1 MNSWANLP
9 GDRERGVK
17 DPPRSVKADG
27 LSAIGRGTYVRRF
40 PWTETMPSLVLRLC
54 GDVVLCSPDRAP
66 VVPPLGA
73 KTLGLLAYLALEPGP
88 HRRDEL
94 TALLWSESPDEK
106 ARASLRQALTHLRN
120 ALGDA
125 LRVDRSTVELTGSL
139 ECDAA
144 EFLRL
149 ASSDGAAALA
159 IDVPGFLRGLSVRNS
174 QAFEEWADEK
184 RTELLARYGA
194 LLASSAREAMARRA
208 WPEARQ
214 LAERW
219 HRLDV
224 LADEAVA
231 VQVEAQYLGGDR
243 SGALATY
250 ARHVSRLSSEVG
262 RAPGRALTAL
272 AARIEQSPAPPP
284 AKRASEKWYEHAPS
298 FDASLVGRER
308 EWDALKRTWEAVGAD
323 GSRVALIEGE
333 PGVGKTRL
341 ADDFLRWVTSRGGL
355 VLRGRGSDARGGA
368 PFGAIIEALR
378 GTLDAPGLAGVD
390 AEWLA
395 EVARVLPELRRR
407 FTAMPDV
414 GAHAQADGWRLF
426 EGVGQVLLALAEDR
440 PLAVMIDD
448 LQWCDADSCGL
459 LHFLVRRLADS
470 RVLWCATFT
479 VGEVER
485 DAPAARLGR
494 ALRSMRGAAHV
505 TLDPLSQ
512 DDVWQLVRELG
523 RVESPTDG
531 QRLAAR
537 IHEVTAGN
545 PFYVIELL
553 KTLFAQDI
561 LTVDP
566 ETKAWIVSPT
576 AAENGGHSYAPTVHD
591 AIADRIECLPDELH
605 AVLISIASAGR
616 GCRAEL
622 LSHLHGISRLHAAM
636 LGDAL
641 VERHL
646 VVEADGAYA
655 CAHPTIAAVVRA
667 RLTTSRR
674 REVHRAI
681 ALTLEL
687 LLPAGTQAS
696 LEAGEIAR
704 HADQAG
710 DRAMAYR
717 YALRAAEAGVARC
730 AFDEALSWLDL
741 AAASAMTAEESDVV
755 DRTTA
760 RVLDLAGWR
769 EAPAA
774 RGRSSLATRRVEAAD
789 LDLPLRV
796 QRQLEPTA

>member
-1 MNSWANLP
+1 
-9 GDRERGVK
+9 
-17 DPPRSVKADG
+17 
-27 LSAIGRGTYVRRF
+27 
-40 PWTETMPSLVLRLC
+40 MPSLVLRLC
-54 GDVVLCSPDRAP
+54 GEVALQAPDGVP
-66 VVPPLGA
+66 VAPPLGA
-73 KTLGLLAYLALEPGP
+73 KTLGLLAFLALEPGS
-88 HRRDEL
+88 RRREEL
-94 TALLWSESPDEK
+94 TALLWGDSPEEK
-106 ARASLRQALTHLRN
+106 ARASLRQALSHLREVI
-120 ALGDA
+120 GDA
-125 LRVDRSTVELTGSL
+125 LRVDRSTVELTGQL
-139 ECDAA
+139 ECDAR

-149 ASSDGAAALA
+149 ASVDGGAALA
-159 IDVPGFLRGLSVRNS
+159 IDVPRFLTGLSIRNCK
-174 QAFEEWADEK
+174 AFEEWADRK
-184 RTELLARYGA
+184 RAELATRFAGLLAAR
-194 LLASSAREAMARRA
+194 AREAMARRA
-208 WPEARQ
+208 WSDARQ

-224 LADEAVA
+224 LADEPIAVL
-231 VQVEAQYLGGDR
+231 VEAQYLGGDR

-250 ARHVSRLSSEVG
+250 GRHVARLASDVA
-262 RAPGRALTAL
+262 RPPGRALTAL
-272 AARIEQSPAPPP
+272 AARIEHSPAPR
-284 AKRASEKWYEHAPS
+284 ATKRASENWYEHAPS
-298 FDASLVGRER
+298 FDASLVGRAR
-308 EWDALKRTWEAVGAD
+308 EWDALKQIWEGIGSGD
-323 GSRVALIEGE
+323 SRVALIEGE

-355 VLRGRGSDARGGA
+355 VLRGRGYSARGSA

-390 AEWLA
+390 GEWLA

-407 FTAMPDV
+407 FSSLPDV
-414 GAHAQADGWRLF
+414 NAKAPADGWRLF
-426 EGVGQVLLALAEDR
+426 EGVAQVLMALSEDR
-440 PLAVMIDD
+440 PLAIMIDD

-470 RVLWCATFT
+470 QVLWCATFT

-505 TLDPLSQ
+505 TLAPLSPE
-512 DDVWQLVRELG
+512 DVWQLVRELG
-523 RVESPTDG
+523 RVDSPTAG
-531 QRLAAR
+531 QRLASR

-576 AAENGGHSYAPTVHD
+576 AVENGGYSYAPTVHD
-591 AIADRIECLPDELH
+591 AIADRIECLPGELH

-616 GCRAEL
+616 GCRADL

-646 VVEADGAYA
+646 AVEEDGAYA

-674 REVHRAI
+674 REVHRAL
-681 ALTLEL
+681 ALTLEF
-687 LLPAGTQAS
+687 LLPPAVKGAS

-710 DRAMAYR
+710 DRALAYR
-717 YALRAAEAGVARC
+717 YALLAAEAGVVRC

-741 AAASAMTAEESDVV
+741 AAASATSAEESERV

-760 RVLDLAGWR
+760 HVLDLAGWR
-769 EAPAA
+769 EAPPV
-774 RGRSSLATRRVEAAD
+774 RGRASLATRRVEAAD

-796 QRQLEPTA
+796 

>member
-1 MNSWANLP
+1 MQRRRESGVNGLP
-9 GDRERGVK
+9 
-17 DPPRSVKADG
+17 
-27 LSAIGRGTYVRRF
+27 AIVSGTYVRRS
-40 PWTETMPSLVLRLC
+40 PWTETMPSQVLRLC
-54 GDVVLCSPDRAP
+54 GDVVLCSADRVPIA
-66 VVPPLGA
+66 PPLGA
-73 KTLGLLAYLALEPGP
+73 KALGLLAFLALEPGS
-88 HRRDEL
+88 HRREEL
-94 TALLWSESPDEK
+94 TALLWGDSPEEK
-106 ARASLRQALTHLRN
+106 ARASLRQALTHLRD

-125 LRVDRSTVELTGSL
+125 IRVDRSTVELAGPL
-139 ECDAA
+139 DCDASD
-144 EFLRL
+144 FLRL
-149 ASSDGAAALA
+149 AAVDRAAALA
-159 IDVPGFLRGLSVRNS
+159 IDVPKFLTGLTVRNC
-174 QAFEEWADEK
+174 QTFQEWVDET
-184 RTELLARYGA
+184 RTVLVSRYAA
-194 LLASSAREAMARRA
+194 LLASGARDAMARRA

-224 LADEAVA
+224 LADEPIAVL
-231 VQVEAQYLGGDR
+231 VEAQYLGGDR

-250 ARHVSRLSSEVG
+250 ARHVTLLSKEVG
-262 RAPGRALTAL
+262 RTPDRALATL
-272 AARIEQSPAPPP
+272 AARIEQTAAPRGS
-284 AKRASEKWYEHAPS
+284 KRATEKWYEHAPS
-298 FDASLVGRER
+298 FDGSLVGRGR
-308 EWDALKRTWEAVGAD
+308 EWDGLKNVWESLRAD

-355 VLRGRGSDARGGA
+355 VLRGRGSHARGGA

-407 FTAMPDV
+407 FSALPDV
-414 GAHAQADGWRLF
+414 SAHAPADGWRLF
-426 EGVGQVLLALAEDR
+426 EGVAQVLLALSEDR

-485 DAPAARLGR
+485 DAPAARLWR
-494 ALRSMRGAAHV
+494 ALRSIRGAAHV
-505 TLDPLSQ
+505 ALGPLSQ
-512 DDVWQLVRELG
+512 EDVWQLVRELG
-523 RVESPTDG
+523 RVESPTAG
-531 QRLAAR
+531 QRLATR

-553 KTLFAQDI
+553 KTFFAQDI

-576 AAENGGHSYAPTVHD
+576 AVENGGYSYAPTVHD

-646 VVEADGAYA
+646 VVEEDGAYA
-655 CAHPTIAAVVRA
+655 CAHPTIGAVVRA

-674 REVHRAI
+674 REVHRAL
-681 ALTLEL
+681 ALSLEL
-687 LLPAGTQAS
+687 LHPPGTRAS
-696 LEAGEIAR
+696 FEAGEIAR

-710 DRAMAYR
+710 DRSMAHR
-717 YALRAAEAGVARC
+717 YALQAAEASVARC
-730 AFDEALSWLDL
+730 AYDEALSWLDL
-741 AAASAMTAEESDVV
+741 AAGSATTDDESEVV

-769 EAPAA
+769 EAPPV
-774 RGRSSLATRRVEAAD
+774 RGRVSLATRRVEAAD
-789 LDLPLRV
+789 LDLPLRAHG
-796 QRQLEPTA
+796 QLEPTA

>member
-1 MNSWANLP
+1 M
-9 GDRERGVK
+9 
-17 DPPRSVKADG
+17 
-27 LSAIGRGTYVRRF
+27 
-40 PWTETMPSLVLRLC
+40 VLRLC
-54 GDVVLCSPDRAP
+54 SDAVLCSPDGIP
-66 VVPPLGA
+66 VSPPLGA

-88 HRRDEL
+88 HRREKL
-94 TALLWSESPDEK
+94 TALLWGDSPEEK
-106 ARASLRQALTHLRN
+106 ARASLRQALTHLRE
-120 ALGDA
+120 ALGDTV
-125 LRVDRSTVELTGSL
+125 RIDRSIVELAGPL
-139 ECDAA
+139 ECDAN

-149 ASSDGAAALA
+149 APLDRPAALA
-159 IDVPGFLRGLSVRNS
+159 IDVPRFLSALTVRNC

-184 RTELLARYGA
+184 RSELVKRYVNLLAAG
-194 LLASSAREAMARRA
+194 AREAMARRA

-224 LADEAVA
+224 LDDDPIALL
-231 VQVEAQYLGGDR
+231 VEAHYLGGDR
-243 SGALATY
+243 SAALATY
-250 ARHVSRLSSEVG
+250 ARYAARLSSDVG
-262 RAPGRALTAL
+262 RSPGRALTAL
-272 AARIEQSPAPPP
+272 AARIEQSAAP
-284 AKRASEKWYEHAPS
+284 KTTRRATEDWYEHAPS
-298 FDASLVGRER
+298 FDASLVGRAR
-308 EWDALKRTWEAVGAD
+308 EWDTLKRAWESVGTD

-355 VLRGRGSDARGGA
+355 VLRGRGYGARGGA

-395 EVARVLPELRRR
+395 EVARVVPELRRR
-407 FTAMPDV
+407 FTTLPDV
-414 GAHAQADGWRLF
+414 SAHAQADGWRLF
-426 EGVGQVLLALAEDR
+426 EGVGQVLLALSEDR
-440 PLAVMIDD
+440 PIAVMIDD

-459 LHFLVRRLADS
+459 LHFLVRRLGES

-479 VGEVER
+479 AGEVER

-494 ALRSMRGAAHV
+494 ALRAVRGAAHV
-505 TLDPLSQ
+505 TLAPLSPEE
-512 DDVWQLVRELG
+512 VWQLVRELG
-523 RVESPTDG
+523 RVEVPNAG
-531 QRLAAR
+531 RRLAAR
-537 IHEVTAGN
+537 MHEVTAGN

-561 LTVDP
+561 LTVDR
-566 ETKAWIVSPT
+566 ETKAWIVSPS
-576 AAENGGHSYAPTVHD
+576 AAEHGANSYAPTVHD
-591 AIADRIECLPDELH
+591 AIADRIECLPSELH
-605 AVLISIASAGR
+605 AVLISVACAGR
-616 GCRAEL
+616 GCRADL

-646 VVEADGAYA
+646 VVEEDGAYA

-674 REVHRAI
+674 REVHRAL
-681 ALTLEL
+681 AVTLEL
-687 LLPAGTQAS
+687 LIPTGARTG

-717 YALRAAEAGVARC
+717 YALLAADASVVRFAY
-730 AFDEALSWLDL
+730 DEALSWLDL
-741 AAASAMTAEESDVV
+741 AAGSAATAEDSEMV

-769 EAPAA
+769 EAPPV
-774 RGRSSLATRRVEAAD
+774 RGRVSLATRRVEAAD

-796 QRQLEPTA
+796 